1 VPKLGLDPEQLTTL
15 QRQLKA
21 DADSIKSLTAK
32 LDGLLK
38 SAWWEGPDATRFR
51 GEWDGNHK
59 GQLAR
64 ISAELD
70 TAAKHVATNVAQQ
83 QQASSG

>member
-1 VPKLGLDPEQLTTL
+1 MPKLGLDPEALAAL

-21 DADSIKSLTAK
+21 DAEAIKSLTAK

-38 SAWWEGPDATRFR
+38 AAWWEGPDATRFR
-51 GEWDGNHK
+51 SDWDGIHRT
-59 GQLAR
+59 QLGR
-64 ISAELD
+64 ISLELD
-70 TAAKHVATNVAQQ
+70 NAAKNVATNVTQQ

>member
-1 VPKLGLDPEQLTTL
+1 VPKLGLDPEALSAL
-15 QRQLKA
+15 QRQFKA
-21 DADSIKSLTAK
+21 DSDAIKSLTAK

-38 SAWWEGPDATRFR
+38 AAWWEGPDATRFR
-51 GEWDGNHK
+51 SDWDGVHK
-59 GQLAR
+59 SQLAR

-70 TAAKHVATNVAQQ
+70 TAAKTVATNVAQQ

>member
-1 VPKLGLDPEQLTTL
+1 MPKLGLDPEALSAL
-15 QRQLKA
+15 QRQFKA
-21 DADSIKSLTAK
+21 DADAIKSLTAK

-38 SAWWEGPDATRFR
+38 AAWWEGPDATRFR
-51 GEWDGNHK
+51 SDWDGVHK
-59 GQLAR
+59 SQLAR

-70 TAAKHVATNVAQQ
+70 TAAKNVATNVAQQ